1 LKIIKIKDLLAFG
14 NSIVEIMIGRHEELK
29 DKEMNLHNHAQGLN
43 ND

>member
-29 DKEMNLHNHAQGLN
+29 DKEMNLHNKN
-43 ND
+43 KSIN